1 MRNDSHTLIG
11 ILRHHVGVWR
21 KREDWSRETVC
32 QHIVEAHETIG
43 GPATTRIRFE
53 PNTRDIYDR
62 TKVNADRIFRWL
74 DDEMKDVNLL
84 PANFIFSLWAA
95 MPVDVRLA
103 CINDCLEQFDLH
115 ATGHGDGSETSLDIS
130 YHFRDVV
137 KESGEALL
145 ALAQVVDD
153 QSLPA
158 LEKAEKEIGEA
169 IEAKGRARR
178 AIHAAILR
186 WRAAGVRVIS
196 AATKRGVRKA

>member
-1 MRNDSHTLIG
+1 
-11 ILRHHVGVWR
+11 
-21 KREDWSRETVC
+21 
-32 QHIVEAHETIG
+32 
-43 GPATTRIRFE
+43 
-53 PNTRDIYDR
+53 
-62 TKVNADRIFRWL
+62 
-74 DDEMKDVNLL
+74 
-84 PANFIFSLWAA
+84 

-115 ATGHGDGSETSLDIS
+115 ATGHGDGSDTSLDIS

-153 QSLPA
+153 RSLSA

-178 AIHAAILR
+178 AIHAAIVR
-186 WRAAGVRVIS
+186 WKAAGVRVFS
-196 AATKRGVRKA
+196 AAKRGGR